1 MSEPEE
7 QEEPTE
13 PTVTDVPEP
22 DQPDADEDEEA
33 AEEEPE
39 PEPETEPEA
48 AEGPRDDREIE
59 KAYKAVQKENT
70 RHNNRVSEIMGE
82 DAQALVPCELCSHFV
97 AGFRLAQVP
106 PPEIVG
112 RVRAAIG
119 LPERENLRESPY
131 HLRCETCGGLGE
143 LLTHSFVTNQETVTC
158 PDCQAKGFVLDP
170 GAPSP
175 VSYFD
180 YTTSASTWPN
190 GETTGASV
198 HGLDPAEVKRR
209 MELAVAQ
216 AQGHAVG
223 PQTESRS

>member
-22 DQPDADEDEEA
+22 DQPDADEEEEA
-33 AEEEPE
+33 AEAEPE
-39 PEPETEPEA
+39 PEPEPEPEA
-48 AEGPRDDREIE
+48 SSGPRDDREID

-143 LLTHSFVTNQETVTC
+143 LLTHSYVTNQETVTC

-170 GAPSP
+170 GAPTP
-175 VSYFD
+175 TFLYD
-180 YTTSASTWPN
+180 ASSGVNTGPN
-190 GETTGASV
+190 GETTSAAGQ
-198 HGLDPAEVKRR
+198 GIDPGEARRR
-209 MELAVAQ
+209 MDAAIAQ

-223 PQTESRS
+223 PQTEPRP